1 MKKSNIGV
9 KLHQL
14 SSFSKLFTASSDSD
28 GNNVRVFIPGCSLTD
43 YSPEMVMK
51 TYKYLNDNLG
61 NTGIISKCCA
71 APSKISGDKEGF
83 KSYYSQLQ
91 EEIDKMKVKEVITA
105 CQTCYRTIK
114 ENSPGID
121 VKSIWESINYIG
133 IPQDVNDKY
142 KDLDIVFALH
152 DPCPIRKENIIHESV
167 RDVLN
172 KMGIKI
178 EEFNNCREK
187 TLCCGGK
194 LSIQNKE
201 MALKHMRKRA
211 YEADSNYILTY
222 CESCV
227 KSMKMAGK
235 NSIHIL
241 DLLFND
247 GMNLKFDQ
255 EGVNYLQ
262 KWINRYKCKTYI
274 EQLKNTDK
282 V

>member
-14 SSFSKLFTASSDSD
+14 SSFSKLFTASNDSD